1 MCTRLSLATDGA
13 MAATGLFS
21 PCAIT
26 LLRRTGHSEE
36 SWVITAPLTL
46 GGLTAGAWWIC
57 PCH

>member
-1 MCTRLSLATDGA
+1 

-57 PCH
+57 PCHWCRSV